1 MEWKKRKF
9 VPCIDVTSIFRLQA
23 LNSSLSQVFDL
34 NYELQNKVTT
44 SILSNKE
51 PKTLKNKQ
59 KF

>member
-1 MEWKKRKF
+1 MEWKKRTF
-9 VPCIDVTSIFRLQA
+9 IPCIDVTSIFRLQA
-23 LNSSLSQVFDL
+23 LNSSLSEVFDL

-59 KF
+59 KY

>member
-9 VPCIDVTSIFRLQA
+9 VPSIDVTLIFRLQA
-23 LNSSLSQVFDL
+23 LNSSLSLVFDL
-34 NYELQNKVTT
+34 NYKLQNKVTT